1 MIEIDAGILNE
12 FRRVHTHVNIAGK
25 AFSLAEKRV
34 FVFSPDEDMPLET
47 NTVWSFPNRGT
58 WATHEGD
65 YRGNWSPHV
74 PRNLILRY
82 SRPGEL
88 VLDQMMGSGTTLIE
102 CRILGRNSIGVD
114 INPDAVMLARSRIDF
129 QVQLNSSSMPAT
141 RTFIG
146 DARDLSSISDQS
158 VHLIATHPPY
168 ANIIDYSAGQI
179 EGDISSI
186 RDFDSY
192 ISAMRAVAKECFR
205 ILKPAR
211 HCAILVGDTRRR
223 KHYVPLSARVLE
235 AFLEVGFILREE
247 IIKIQWNVESSRS
260 LWNPAVCDY
269 FKIAHEHLFVFR
281 KAESKEESSL
291 LEPSA
296 DWHAR
301 SCNR

>member
-1 MIEIDAGILNE
+1 VIEIDAGMLNE

-34 FVFSPDEDMPLET
+34 FVFSPDEDIPLET
-47 NTVWSFPNRGT
+47 NTVWSFPDRGR

-88 VLDQMMGSGTTLIE
+88 VIDQMMGSGTTLIE

-129 QVQLNSSSMPAT
+129 QVQRDSFGMPST

-192 ISAMRAVAKECFR
+192 ISAMRVVAKECFR

-260 LWNPAVCDY
+260 LWKPAVCDY

-296 DWHAR
+296 DWHTKP
-301 SCNR
+301 CNR